1 MLPGKLHQPPKPVA
15 RLMHDMHLQ
24 FELYLHNLVKTELTR
39 SFSPPKIDY
48 QEASGAGAKSFGAHG
63 CWKEEGKMFISMCYC
78 FKMIFIVN
86 TFAKIVAKENI
97 AYHIVIS
104 TFTNWSDIKE
114 SLGSE
119 STQQSNAAANKYL

>member
-1 MLPGKLHQPPKPVA
+1 
-15 RLMHDMHLQ
+15 
-24 FELYLHNLVKTELTR
+24 
-39 SFSPPKIDY
+39 
-48 QEASGAGAKSFGAHG
+48 
-63 CWKEEGKMFISMCYC
+63 MFISMCYC